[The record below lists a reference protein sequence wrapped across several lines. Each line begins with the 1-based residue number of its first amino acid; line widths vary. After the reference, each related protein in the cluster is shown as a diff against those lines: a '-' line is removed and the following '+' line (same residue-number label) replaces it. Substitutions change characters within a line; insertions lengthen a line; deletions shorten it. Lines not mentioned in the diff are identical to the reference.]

1 MYTQPISD
9 ETVNKILYQQVR
21 LTKTNLLRELDFGDI
36 FKNDISGGEAVF
48 FFCIGTTSAHIRLKY
63 IRRTSDG

>member
-36 FKNDISGGEAVF
+36 LKNDISGGEAVF
-48 FFCIGTTSAHIRLKY
+48 FSA
-63 IRRTSDG
+63 

>member
-9 ETVNKILYQQVR
+9 ETVNEILYQQVR

-36 FKNDISGGEAVF
+36 LKNDISGGEAVF
-48 FFCIGTTSAHIRLKY
+48 FLHRNDFCSHKTKIHLK
-63 IRRTSDG
+63 D

>member
-48 FFCIGTTSAHIRLKY
+48 FCIGTTSAHIRLKY
-63 IRRTSDG
+63 I